1 MGARMRRPAHAPR
14 RVPLRRVPLRPVPLQ
29 SLPPRRPW
37 AVTLATALRPALL
50 AALLTLFLATPA
62 TPLRAEPNF
71 FEQRKIEAQ
80 ALEAFK
86 RVISLWQEEVY
97 FELYDVG
104 MAASKARIT
113 REAFAQRMV
122 ELNWLPEGELN
133 PTHLK
138 AAFRFRTVVYITARI
153 PYKDKFNPDKRF
165 TAEQTLLLLQED
177 GQWKVDLIALIR
189 APFSGV

>member
-1 MGARMRRPAHAPR
+1 MGTTMRRPARAPR
-14 RVPLRRVPLRPVPLQ
+14 AM
-29 SLPPRRPW
+29 PPRRTL
-37 AVTLATALRPALL
+37 AVTLATVLLPVLL
-50 AALLTLFLATPA
+50 AGPA
-62 TPLRAEPNF
+62 APLRAEPNF

-104 MAASKARIT
+104 MAASKARIS
-113 REAFAQRMV
+113 REQFAQRMV
-122 ELNWLPEGELN
+122 ELTWLPEGELN

-138 AAFRFRTVVYITARI
+138 ATFRFRTAVYITARI
-153 PYKDKFNPDKRF
+153 PYKDKFNPDKIF
-165 TAEQTLLLLQED
+165 TSEQTLLLLQED